1 MRSFTVLAQC
11 FLALGAAAVPATGSA
26 KVARAPTCLTLA
38 DATLVANNFKDLQD
52 EAFNATLAREAAD
65 PDLEIYNDSI
75 NT

>member
-1 MRSFTVLAQC
+1 MRSFVALAQC
-11 FLALGAAAVPATGSA
+11 LLAVGVAAIPAA
-26 KVARAPTCLTLA
+26 EPLNLKRAPTCLTLA

>member
-1 MRSFTVLAQC
+1 MRSITALVQCLLAV
-11 FLALGAAAVPATGSA
+11 GVVAVPAAGSI
-26 KVARAPTCLTLA
+26 KERAPTCLTLA

-65 PDLEIYNDSI
+65 PDLEIFNDSI